1 MKQLATLLVCASA
14 AIPLAFSQE
23 KQESSALDAKSTLP
37 HELAAA
43 VEHATLPCSVEVDAA
58 SAEIEEAPEE
68 SPEGSAGGFA
78 SLTTCGQV
86 VVRCPATPN
95 STGQGATL
103 TATGVPS
110 LSTPGFSMSV
120 GSAPADR
127 PVKFLYSS
135 AAVQLPFGDGWMCI
149 SPYTG
154 LRRLGPVLSTDA
166 AGIATLPLD
175 FPGSPLVNGTFS
187 GLSTWHFQ
195 AWFRDT
201 GVVGG
206 TGINTTNALRV
217 TFCP

>member
-14 AIPLAFSQE
+14 AIPFAFSQE
-23 KQESSALDAKSTLP
+23 KQDIPSLPNTDVKSALLPELPTLL
-37 HELAAA
+37 EETVLAAA
-43 VEHATLPCSVEVDAA
+43 DDEDA
-58 SAEIEEAPEE
+58 SSDET
-68 SPEGSAGGFA
+68 SPGFA
-78 SLTTCGQV
+78 NLTTCGQV
-86 VVRCPATPN
+86 VVRCPSTPN
-95 STGQGATL
+95 STGFGATL
-103 TATGVPS
+103 SSTGVAS
-110 LSTPGFSMSV
+110 LTTPGFTMSV
-120 GSAPADR
+120 AAAPANR

-135 AAVQLPFGDGWMCI
+135 AAAQLPFGDGWMCI

-154 LRRLGPVLSTDA
+154 LSRLGGVLLTDA

-175 FPGSPLVNGTFS
+175 FAGSPLLNGTFA
-187 GLSTWHFQ
+187 GNSTWHFQ